1 MLDRVRGRPTCY
13 RCWRPAVAC
22 ICADV
27 VAVANRTP
35 VVIVQHPRER
45 RHPFG
50 TVRIARLGLRRVDV
64 HVASGVLAERASLQP
79 GRRETE
85 CPPCA
90 PPGAALLFP
99 APDAAPLD
107 EARPSALVVVD
118 GTWPTA
124 RRLVRDNAWLQQLPR
139 VRLDPARPGRYRIRR
154 APRPAFQLS
163 TIEAV
168 VEALRIL
175 EPDTPGLDDLLGAF
189 DRMIE
194 RQIALAHATV
204 EPCRSLRG

>member
-1 MLDRVRGRPTCY
+1 
-13 RCWRPAVAC
+13 VAC
-22 ICADV
+22 ICGDV
-27 VAVANRTP
+27 VAVGNRTP

-64 HVASGVLAERASLQP
+64 HVASSTLADCVV
-79 GRRETE
+79 

-99 APDAAPLD
+99 APDATPLD
-107 EARPSALVVVD
+107 ANAHPSALVVVD

-139 VRLDPARPGRYRIRR
+139 VRLSPSRPGRYRIRR
-154 APRPAFQLS
+154 APRPGFQLS

-175 EPDTPGLDDLLGAF
+175 EPDTHGLDGLLTAF
-189 DRMIE
+189 DCMID
-194 RQIALAHATV
+194 RQIALATT
-204 EPCRSLRG
+204 PCR

>member
-1 MLDRVRGRPTCY
+1 MLDRVIGRPTCY
-13 RCWRPAVAC
+13 RCWRPEVAC

-50 TVRIARLGLRRVDV
+50 TVRIARLGLRHVDV
-64 HVASGVLAERASLQP
+64 HVASSLLAERAK
-79 GRRETE
+79 GRETA

-99 APDAAPLD
+99 APDATPLD
-107 EARPSALVVVD
+107 ATTQLSALVVVD

-124 RRLVRDNAWLQQLPR
+124 RRLVRDNAWLQALPR
-139 VRLDPARPGRYRIRR
+139 VRLQPARPGRYRIRR

-175 EPDTPGLDDLLGAF
+175 EPDTHGLDDLLAAF
-189 DRMIE
+189 DRIVE
-194 RQIALAHATV
+194 RQIALARDTV
-204 EPCRSLRG
+204 EPCRSLPG

>member
-1 MLDRVRGRPTCY
+1 VIGRPTCY
-13 RCWRPAVAC
+13 RCCRPAVAC
-22 ICADV
+22 ICGDV
-27 VAVANRTP
+27 VTVGNRTP

-50 TVRIARLGLRRVDV
+50 TVRIARLGLRRIDV
-64 HVASGVLAERASLQP
+64 HVASRMLADRAV
-79 GRRETE
+79 

-99 APDAAPLD
+99 GHDAPPLRADAPL
-107 EARPSALVVVD
+107 SALVVVD

-124 RRLVRDNAWLQQLPR
+124 RRLLRDNAWLQQLPR

-154 APRPAFQLS
+154 APRPAYQLS

-175 EPDTPGLDDLLGAF
+175 EPDTRGLDDLLAAF

-194 RQIALAHATV
+194 RQLALARDTV
-204 EPCRSLRG
+204 SACRSFPG

>member
-1 MLDRVRGRPTCY
+1 MLDRVEARPTCY
-13 RCWRPAVAC
+13 RCWRPTVAC

-64 HVASGVLAERASLQP
+64 HVANSVLAERVVQP

-99 APDAAPLD
+99 SADATPIEA
-107 EARPSALVVVD
+107 ARPSALVVVD

-124 RRLVRDNAWLQQLPR
+124 RRLVRDNAWLQALPR
-139 VRLDPARPGRYRIRR
+139 VRLAPARPGRYRIRR

-175 EPDTPGLDDLLGAF
+175 EPDTPGLDDLLAAF
-189 DRMIE
+189 DRMID
-194 RQIALAHATV
+194 RQIELAHATV
-204 EPCRSLRG
+204 ESCRSLRG